1 MPNSLATKKEKPNAV
16 KIPDSVLLQILK
28 LEHPSDC
35 LALYVLYCSES
46 EKQKSNQIKYS
57 ISKSA
62 KELNGSEKR
71 IRDARNQLIKL
82 GLIELN
88 GRAINITNAKLIGTN
103 SDSLLIENEGKIN
116 G

>member
-1 MPNSLATKKEKPNAV
+1 MSNDSANEKEKPKPNAV

-62 KELNGSEKR
+62 KDLNGSEKR
-71 IRDARNQLIKL
+71 IRNARKQLVNL

-88 GRAINITNAKLIGTN
+88 GRAINVNTQKN
-103 SDSLLIENEGKIN
+103 ENLKNFKNI
-116 G
+116 

>member
-1 MPNSLATKKEKPNAV
+1 MSNDSANEKEKPNAV

-57 ISKSA
+57 ISKSS
-62 KELNGSEKR
+62 KDLNGSEKR
-71 IRDARNQLIKL
+71 IRNARKQLVNL

-88 GRAINITNAKLIGTN
+88 GRAINVNTQKTRI
-103 SDSLLIENEGKIN
+103 
-116 G
+116 

>member
-1 MPNSLATKKEKPNAV
+1 MSNDSANEKEKPNSV

-62 KELNGSEKR
+62 KDLNGSEKR
-71 IRDARNQLIKL
+71 IRNARKQLVNL

-88 GRAINITNAKLIGTN
+88 GRAINVNTQKTRI
-103 SDSLLIENEGKIN
+103 
-116 G
+116 

>member
-1 MPNSLATKKEKPNAV
+1 MSNSLATKKEKTNAV

-62 KELNGSEKR
+62 KELNGGEKR
-71 IRDARNQLIKL
+71 IRNARKQLVNL

-88 GRAINITNAKLIGTN
+88 GRAINITNAKLVGTN

>member
-1 MPNSLATKKEKPNAV
+1 MSNDSANEKEKPNAV

-62 KELNGSEKR
+62 KDLNGSEKR
-71 IRDARNQLIKL
+71 IRNARKQLANL

-88 GRAINITNAKLIGTN
+88 GRAINVNTQKARI
-103 SDSLLIENEGKIN
+103 
-116 G
+116 